1 MIQRP
6 VSEGEKGGTP
16 GGDGR
21 ETTGASENVAPLKTT
36 LLTYRKET
44 LSQFA
49 QLLKAA
55 DVTPFLSLFAG
66 NFAAVDKIQCDIALA
81 IFSPGDNLDTYVHD
95 VAALKLIAKIP
106 CVLAVV
112 NEGAMNQ
119 IQEAKAEVAA
129 DDILYLPLPAHEL
142 GKILR
147 TYVAALRIEHKKIKR
162 AGFARQSQALGAIL
176 VENGIITTLQLKKAL
191 DFQKETSNLRLGDAL
206 VSLGYIDE
214 FQKTHFLASQLGVPV
229 ATPKQYASADLNV
242 VALIPERIAR
252 EYHCIALEKAEDE
265 LVVAMVDTSNLRL
278 LDNLRDQTEL
288 RIAPILG
295 TLEDITM
302 SIDRYYRDIAS
313 HRSASDLMADLATEV
328 QYIKKVEEEMGVEEA
343 ASAGAEL
350 GIIKLVNMLIA
361 NAVRDRASDIHIEPM
376 ERELLVRYRVDGEL
390 RRVMSPPRHS
400 HQAIVTRIKILSDLN
415 IAERRLPQDGRMVVK
430 IGLKEVDVR
439 VSILPTIFGEKCVLR
454 ILDKE
459 AYEKS
464 MHNLGF
470 TEGNF
475 ATFREYI
482 SKPYGMV
489 VVTGPTGS
497 GKSTTLYSALQQIKD
512 VATNIITVEDPV
524 EYHMEGITQ
533 VPVNAAIGMSFAT
546 ALRSILRQDP
556 DTILIGEIRDN
567 ETADIA
573 VKMALTGHLVFS
585 TLHTNDAASAI
596 ARFVD
601 IGIPPLLLASSLNL
615 VVAQRLVRK
624 ICPRCKVP
632 YTPPP
637 ELIEELHLPH
647 ADPAAIKF
655 HMGEGCVTCN
665 GVGYSGRIGIYELL
679 PVSREIRR
687 LIIKNASTLEIQAQA
702 EKEGMKTLRQSGI
715 ELVLRGDTSI
725 EQVLAATTEL

>member
-1 MIQRP
+1 MTTLAQTEAEPGP
-6 VSEGEKGGTP
+6 VV
-16 GGDGR
+16 
-21 ETTGASENVAPLKTT
+21 ENISPLKTT
-36 LLTYRKET
+36 LLAYKKES
-44 LSQFA
+44 LQQFA

-55 DVTPFLSLFAG
+55 DVAPFLQLFAG
-66 NFAAVDKIQCDIALA
+66 NFGHADKLQCEMALA
-81 IFSPGDNLDTYVHD
+81 IFSPGDNLETFVHD
-95 VAALKLIAKIP
+95 VATLKLIAKVP
-106 CVLAVV
+106 CLLAVV
-112 NEGAMNQ
+112 NDGGMAEVS
-119 IQEAKAEVAA
+119 EAKTELAA
-129 DDILYLPLPAHEL
+129 DDILYLPLPPQEL
-142 GKILR
+142 GKILK
-147 TYVAALRIEHKKIKR
+147 TYVASLRIEHKKKSQR
-162 AGFARQSQALGAIL
+162 MDFSRKAQALGAIL
-176 VENGIITTLQLKKAL
+176 VENGIISSVQLKKAL
-191 DFQKETSNLRLGDAL
+191 DFQKETTNLRLGDAL
-206 VSLGYIDE
+206 VSLGFIDE

-229 ATPKQYASADLNV
+229 ATPKQFASADLNV
-242 VALIPERIAR
+242 VALIPERVAR

-265 LVVAMVDTSNLRL
+265 LTVAMVDTSNLRL
-278 LDNLRDQTEL
+278 LDNLRDQTDL
-288 RIAPILG
+288 RISPILG
-295 TLEDITM
+295 TLEDITV
-302 SIDRYYRDIAS
+302 SIERYYRDIAS

-376 ERELLVRYRVDGEL
+376 EKELTVRYRIDGEL

-464 MHNLGF
+464 MYNLGF
-470 TEGNF
+470 TDHELKI
-475 ATFREYI
+475 FRENI
-482 SKPYGMV
+482 GKPHGMI

-512 VATNIITVEDPV
+512 VTSNIITVEDPV

-533 VPVNAAIGMSFAT
+533 VPVNAAIGMSFAN

-573 VKMALTGHLVFS
+573 VKMALTGHMVFS
-585 TLHTNDAASAI
+585 SMHTNDASSAV

-624 ICPRCKVP
+624 ICSRCKVT
-632 YTPPP
+632 YTPPK
-637 ELIEELHLPH
+637 EMTDQLHLNVK
-647 ADPAAIKF
+647 DAAEVKF

-665 GVGYSGRIGIYELL
+665 GVGYQGRIGIFEMLNAT
-679 PVSREIRR
+679 REIKK
-687 LIIKNASTLEIQAQA
+687 LILKNASTMDIQACA
-702 EKEGMKTLRQSGI
+702 EREGMKTLRQAGI
-715 ELVLRGDTSI
+715 ELVLKGDTTI

>member
-1 MIQRP
+1 
-6 VSEGEKGGTP
+6 
-16 GGDGR
+16 
-21 ETTGASENVAPLKTT
+21 
-36 LLTYRKET
+36 
-44 LSQFA
+44 
-49 QLLKAA
+49 
-55 DVTPFLSLFAG
+55 
-66 NFAAVDKIQCDIALA
+66 
-81 IFSPGDNLDTYVHD
+81 
-95 VAALKLIAKIP
+95 
-106 CVLAVV
+106 
-112 NEGAMNQ
+112 
-119 IQEAKAEVAA
+119 
-129 DDILYLPLPAHEL
+129 
-142 GKILR
+142 
-147 TYVAALRIEHKKIKR
+147 
-162 AGFARQSQALGAIL
+162 
-176 VENGIITTLQLKKAL
+176 
-191 DFQKETSNLRLGDAL
+191 
-206 VSLGYIDE
+206 
-214 FQKTHFLASQLGVPV
+214 
-229 ATPKQYASADLNV
+229 
-242 VALIPERIAR
+242 
-252 EYHCIALEKAEDE
+252 
-265 LVVAMVDTSNLRL
+265 VDTSNLRL

>member
-1 MIQRP
+1 MTQ
-6 VSEGEKGGTP
+6 
-16 GGDGR
+16 
-21 ETTGASENVAPLKTT
+21 VA
-36 LLTYRKET
+36 
-44 LSQFA
+44 
-49 QLLKAA
+49 
-55 DVTPFLSLFAG
+55 
-66 NFAAVDKIQCDIALA
+66 
-81 IFSPGDNLDTYVHD
+81 
-95 VAALKLIAKIP
+95 
-106 CVLAVV
+106 
-112 NEGAMNQ
+112 
-119 IQEAKAEVAA
+119 EAKAELAA
-129 DDILYLPLPAHEL
+129 DDILYLPLPPHEL
-142 GKILR
+142 GKILK
-147 TYVAALRIEHKKIKR
+147 TYVASLRIEHKQR
-162 AGFARQSQALGAIL
+162 AQRMDFSRKAQALGSIL
-176 VENGIITTLQLKKAL
+176 VENAIITAVQLKKAL
-191 DFQKETSNLRLGDAL
+191 DFQKETTNLRLGDAL
-206 VSLGYIDE
+206 VSLGFIDE

-229 ATPKQYASADLNV
+229 ATPKQFASADLNV
-242 VALIPERIAR
+242 VALIPERVAR
-252 EYHCIALEKAEDE
+252 EYHCIALEKNEDE
-265 LVVAMVDTSNLRL
+265 LVVAMIDTTNLRL
-278 LDNLRDQTEL
+278 LDNLRDQTDL

-295 TLEDITM
+295 TLEDITV
-302 SIDRYYRDIAS
+302 SIERYYRDIAS

-343 ASAGAEL
+343 ATAGAEL

-376 ERELLVRYRVDGEL
+376 EKDLTVRYRIDGEL

-464 MHNLGF
+464 MFNLGF
-470 TEGNF
+470 TEHELGIFKHNI
-475 ATFREYI
+475 A
-482 SKPYGMV
+482 KPHGMI

-512 VATNIITVEDPV
+512 ITANIITVEDPV

-533 VPVNAAIGMSFAT
+533 VPVNSAIGMSFAN

-556 DTILIGEIRDN
+556 DTILIGEIRDH

-573 VKMALTGHLVFS
+573 VKMALTGHMVFS
-585 TLHTNDAASAI
+585 SLHTNDAASAI
-596 ARFVD
+596 ARFID

-624 ICPRCKVP
+624 ICPRCKVA
-632 YTPPP
+632 YTPPQ
-637 ELIEELHLPH
+637 EMIEQLGLPGVD
-647 ADPAAIKF
+647 AQDVKF

-665 GVGYSGRIGIYELL
+665 GVGYTGRIGIFEMLNCT
-679 PVSREIRR
+679 REVKK
-687 LIIKNASTLEIQAQA
+687 LILKNAPTMDIQDQA
-702 EKEGMKTLRQSGI
+702 EREGMKTLRRAGI
-715 ELVLRGDTSI
+715 ELVLKGDTTI

>member
-1 MIQRP
+1 M
-6 VSEGEKGGTP
+6 TP
-16 GGDGR
+16 SAQAATDP
-21 ETTGASENVAPLKTT
+21 AAVAEAPTPIKTT
-36 LLTYRKET
+36 LLAYRKES
-44 LSQFA
+44 LQQFA

-55 DVTPFLSLFAG
+55 DVGPFLSLFAG
-66 NFAAVDKIQCDIALA
+66 NFGHADKLQCDLALA
-81 IFSPGDNLDTYVHD
+81 IFSPGDSLEAFVHD
-95 VAALKLIAKIP
+95 VATLKLIAKIP

-112 NEGAMNQ
+112 NEGGMGQ
-119 IQEAKAEVAA
+119 VQEAKAELAA
-129 DDILYLPLPAHEL
+129 DDILYLPLPPQEM
-142 GKILR
+142 GKILK
-147 TYVAALRIEHKKIKR
+147 TYVASLRIEHKKRSQR
-162 AGFARQSQALGAIL
+162 ADFSRKAQALGAIL
-176 VENGIITTLQLKKAL
+176 VENSIITSLQLKKAL
-191 DFQKETSNLRLGDAL
+191 DFQKETTNLRLGDAL
-206 VSLGYIDE
+206 VSLGFIDD

-229 ATPKQYASADLNV
+229 ATPKQFASADLNV
-242 VALIPERIAR
+242 VALIPERVAR
-252 EYHCIALEKAEDE
+252 EYRCIALEKQDDG
-265 LVVAMVDTSNLRL
+265 LTVAMLDTSNLRL

-288 RIAPILG
+288 RISPILG
-295 TLEDITM
+295 TLEDITV

-350 GIIKLVNMLIA
+350 GIIKLVNMLIS

-376 ERELLVRYRVDGEL
+376 EKELMVRYRVDGEL

-400 HQAIVTRIKILSDLN
+400 HQAIITRIKILSDLN

-464 MHNLGF
+464 MFNLGF
-470 TEGNF
+470 TDHELKI
-475 ATFREYI
+475 FREQI
-482 SKPYGMV
+482 ARPHGMV

-497 GKSTTLYSALQQIKD
+497 GKSTTLYSALQQVKD
-512 VATNIITVEDPV
+512 VTSNIITVEDPV

-533 VPVNAAIGMSFAT
+533 VPVNAAIGMSFAN

-556 DTILIGEIRDN
+556 DTILIGEIRDH

-573 VKMALTGHLVFS
+573 VKMALTGHTVYS
-585 TLHTNDAASAI
+585 SLHTNDASSAI

-615 VVAQRLVRK
+615 VVAQRLIRK
-624 ICPRCKVP
+624 ICTRCKAA
-632 YTPPP
+632 YTPAD
-637 ELIEELHLPH
+637 EMLEELRLTTKPG
-647 ADPAAIKF
+647 AEAVKF
-655 HMGEGCVTCN
+655 YHGEGCVTCN
-665 GVGYSGRIGIYELL
+665 GVGYSGRIGVFEMMV
-679 PVSREIRR
+679 VSKGIRK
-687 LIIKNASTLEIQAQA
+687 LILKGASTGDIQEAA
-702 EKEGMKTLRQSGI
+702 EREGMKTLRQAGM
-715 ELVLRGDTSI
+715 ELVLKGDTTI

>member
-1 MIQRP
+1 MTTLTRTAAEAGP
-6 VSEGEKGGTP
+6 VV
-16 GGDGR
+16 
-21 ETTGASENVAPLKTT
+21 ENLAPLKTT
-36 LLTYRKET
+36 LLAYRKES
-44 LSQFA
+44 LQQFA
-49 QLLKAA
+49 QLLKSA
-55 DVTPFLSLFAG
+55 DVGQFLQLFAG
-66 NFAAVDKIQCDIALA
+66 NFGHSDKLQCEMALA
-81 IFSPGDNLDTYVHD
+81 IFSPGDSLESFVHD
-95 VAALKLIAKIP
+95 VATLKLIAKVP
-106 CVLAVV
+106 CLLAVV
-112 NEGAMNQ
+112 NEGGMAQ
-119 IQEAKAEVAA
+119 VSEAKTELAA
-129 DDILYLPLPAHEL
+129 DDILYLPLPPQEL
-142 GKILR
+142 GKILK
-147 TYVAALRIEHKKIKR
+147 TYVASLRIEHKKKSLR
-162 AGFARQSQALGAIL
+162 MDFSKKAQALGAIL
-176 VENGIITTLQLKKAL
+176 VENGIITSVQLKKAL
-191 DFQKETSNLRLGDAL
+191 DFQKETTNLRLGDAL
-206 VSLGYIDE
+206 VSLGFIDE

-229 ATPKQYASADLNV
+229 ATPKQFASADLNV
-242 VALIPERIAR
+242 VALIPERVAR
-252 EYHCIALEKAEDE
+252 EYHCIALEKADDE
-265 LVVAMVDTSNLRL
+265 LTVAMLDTSNLRL
-278 LDNLRDQTEL
+278 LDNLRDQTDL
-288 RIAPILG
+288 RITPILG
-295 TLEDITM
+295 TLEDITV

-376 ERELLVRYRVDGEL
+376 EKELSVRYRIDGEL

-400 HQAIVTRIKILSDLN
+400 HQAIITRIKILSDLN

-464 MHNLGF
+464 MYNLGF
-470 TEGNF
+470 TDHELKI
-475 ATFREYI
+475 FRENI
-482 SKPYGMV
+482 SKPHGMI

-512 VATNIITVEDPV
+512 VTSNIITVEDPV
-524 EYHMEGITQ
+524 EYHMEGVTQ
-533 VPVNAAIGMSFAT
+533 VHVNAAIGMSFAN

-573 VKMALTGHLVFS
+573 VKMALTGHMVFS
-585 TLHTNDAASAI
+585 SLHTNDASSAI

-624 ICPRCKVP
+624 ICSRCKVP
-632 YTPPP
+632 YSPPQ
-637 ELIEELHLPH
+637 EMIDQLHLPGINGS
-647 ADPAAIKF
+647 DVKF

-665 GVGYSGRIGIYELL
+665 GVGYQGRIGIFEMLNC
-679 PVSREIRR
+679 SREIKK
-687 LIIKNASTLEIQAQA
+687 LILKNAPTMDIQACA
-702 EKEGMKTLRQSGI
+702 EKEGMKTLRQAGI
-715 ELVLRGDTSI
+715 ELVLRGDTTI

>member
-1 MIQRP
+1 MTTLAQTAVEAGP
-6 VSEGEKGGTP
+6 VV
-16 GGDGR
+16 
-21 ETTGASENVAPLKTT
+21 ENLAPLKTT
-36 LLTYRKET
+36 LLAYRKES
-44 LSQFA
+44 LQQFA

-55 DVTPFLSLFAG
+55 DVGQFLQLFAG
-66 NFAAVDKIQCDIALA
+66 NFGHADKLQCEMALA
-81 IFSPGDNLDTYVHD
+81 IFSPGDSLEAFVHD
-95 VAALKLIAKIP
+95 VATLKLIAKVP
-106 CVLAVV
+106 CLLAVV
-112 NEGAMNQ
+112 NEGGMAQ
-119 IQEAKAEVAA
+119 VAEAKTELAV
-129 DDILYLPLPAHEL
+129 DDILYLPLPPQEL
-142 GKILR
+142 GKILK
-147 TYVAALRIEHKKIKR
+147 TYVASLRIEYKKKSQR
-162 AGFARQSQALGAIL
+162 MDFTKKAQALGAIL
-176 VENGIITTLQLKKAL
+176 VENGIITSVQLKKAL
-191 DFQKETSNLRLGDAL
+191 DFQKETTNLRLGDAL
-206 VSLGYIDE
+206 VSLGFIDE

-229 ATPKQYASADLNV
+229 ATPKQFASADLNV
-242 VALIPERIAR
+242 VALIPERVAR
-252 EYHCIALEKAEDE
+252 EYHCIALEKQEDE
-265 LVVAMVDTSNLRL
+265 LTVAMLDTSNLRL
-278 LDNLRDQTEL
+278 LDNLRDQTDL
-288 RIAPILG
+288 RITPILG
-295 TLEDITM
+295 TLEDISV

-376 ERELLVRYRVDGEL
+376 EKELSVRYRIDGEL

-464 MHNLGF
+464 MYNLGF
-470 TEGNF
+470 TDHELKI
-475 ATFREYI
+475 FRENI
-482 SKPYGMV
+482 GKPHGMI

-512 VATNIITVEDPV
+512 VTSNIITVEDPV
-524 EYHMEGITQ
+524 EYHMEGVTQ
-533 VPVNAAIGMSFAT
+533 VHVNAAIGMSFAN

-573 VKMALTGHLVFS
+573 VKMALTGHMVFS
-585 TLHTNDAASAI
+585 SLHTNDASSAV

-624 ICPRCKVP
+624 ICTRCKVP
-632 YTPPP
+632 YTPSM
-637 ELIEELHLPH
+637 EMIEQLHLPVE
-647 ADPAAIKF
+647 DAASVKF

-665 GVGYSGRIGIYELL
+665 GVGYQGRIGIFEMLNAT
-679 PVSREIRR
+679 REIKK
-687 LIIKNASTLEIQAQA
+687 LILKNASTMDIQACA
-702 EKEGMKTLRQSGI
+702 EREGMKTLRQAGI
-715 ELVLRGDTSI
+715 ELVLRGDTTI

>member
-1 MIQRP
+1 M
-6 VSEGEKGGTP
+6 TP
-16 GGDGR
+16 TL
-21 ETTGASENVAPLKTT
+21 TTPSAEAGPALENQSPLKTT
-36 LLTYRKET
+36 LLAYKKES
-44 LSQFA
+44 LQQFA
-49 QLLKAA
+49 QLLKSA
-55 DVTPFLSLFAG
+55 DVAPFLQLFAG
-66 NFAAVDKIQCDIALA
+66 NFAHADKLQCEMALA
-81 IFSPGDNLDTYVHD
+81 IFGPGDSLETFIHD
-95 VAALKLIAKIP
+95 VATLKLIAKVP
-106 CVLAVV
+106 CLLAVV
-112 NEGAMNQ
+112 NEGGMQQVA
-119 IQEAKAEVAA
+119 EAKAELAA
-129 DDILYLPLPAHEL
+129 DDILYLPLPPQEL
-142 GKILR
+142 GKILK
-147 TYVAALRIEHKKIKR
+147 TYVASLRIEHKKKAQR
-162 AGFARQSQALGAIL
+162 LDFSKKAQALGAIL
-176 VENGIITTLQLKKAL
+176 VENGIITAVQLKKAL
-191 DFQKETSNLRLGDAL
+191 DFQKETTNLRLGDAL
-206 VSLGYIDE
+206 VSLGFIDE

-229 ATPKQYASADLNV
+229 ATPKQFASADLNV
-242 VALIPERIAR
+242 VALIPERVAR
-252 EYHCIALEKAEDE
+252 EYHCIALEKNEDE
-265 LVVAMVDTSNLRL
+265 LVVAMVDTTNLRL
-278 LDNLRDQTEL
+278 LDNLRDQTDL

-295 TLEDITM
+295 TLEDITV
-302 SIDRYYRDIAS
+302 SIERYYRDIAS

-376 ERELLVRYRVDGEL
+376 EKELSVRYRIDGEL

-400 HQAIVTRIKILSDLN
+400 HQAIITRIKILSDLN

-464 MHNLGF
+464 MFNLGF
-470 TEGNF
+470 TEHELAIFKDN
-475 ATFREYI
+475 I
-482 SKPYGMV
+482 QKPHGMI

-512 VATNIITVEDPV
+512 VTSNIITVEDPV
-524 EYHMEGITQ
+524 EYHMEGVTQ
-533 VPVNAAIGMSFAT
+533 VPVNAAIGMSFAN

-556 DTILIGEIRDN
+556 DTILIGEIRDH

-573 VKMALTGHLVFS
+573 VKMALTGHMVFS
-585 TLHTNDAASAI
+585 SLHTNDASSAI
-596 ARFVD
+596 ARFID

-632 YTPPP
+632 YSPPQ
-637 ELIEELHLPH
+637 EMIEQLGLDH
-647 ADPAAIKF
+647 APDVRF

-665 GVGYSGRIGIYELL
+665 GVGYQGRIGVFEMLNC
-679 PVSREIRR
+679 SRDIKK
-687 LIIKNASTLEIQAQA
+687 LILKNASTMEIQDCA
-702 EKEGMKTLRQSGI
+702 EREGMKTLRQAGI
-715 ELVLRGDTSI
+715 ELVLKGETTI